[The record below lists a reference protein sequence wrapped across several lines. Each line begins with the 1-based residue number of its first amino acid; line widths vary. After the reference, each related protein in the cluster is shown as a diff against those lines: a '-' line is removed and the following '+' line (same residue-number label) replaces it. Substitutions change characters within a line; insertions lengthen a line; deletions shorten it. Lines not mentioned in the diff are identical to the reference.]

1 MGTMDI
7 LTLKDE
13 ETEAREIKQFEQGL
27 ASGDS
32 WVAMW
37 LFLTGSNSNLKFS
50 KNGKDIMITK
60 EFTRL

>member
-37 LFLTGSNSNLKFS
+37 LFLTREQQQLEVQQKW
-50 KNGKDIMITK
+50 
-60 EFTRL
+60 